1 MEFTNENQ
9 PHPWHYFALAAV
21 LALIAFFA
29 VAVYVTGKSF
39 SPESFANADQQRA
52 LFDETIR
59 HTEELHSLQEA
70 DQANADAHMAQRRQY
85 LTWFV
90 FGLAGSLTGL
100 VALMVLTSGAVMTS
114 WSFRRS
120 VENLAMATQ
129 VWQEVRSQPMPI
141 HLPGGFTALPPT
153 LENHRLLD
161 TRTGQATRAGADTP
175 ASAQRTHL
183 EQVDAVRKSV
193 EKVAE
198 KDAHTVASWWPG
210 LLQTLLNRTAP
221 NATPPPHQVDQPLVF
236 GNTAE
241 NQNHKTKK

>member
-9 PHPWHYFALAAV
+9 PHPWHYVALATI
-21 LALIAFFA
+21 LFLIVFFGA
-29 VAVYVTGKSF
+29 AVYVTGKSF
-39 SPESFANADQQRA
+39 SPQSFANADQQRA
-52 LFDETIR
+52 LVEETVR
-59 HTEELHSLQEA
+59 HTQELHSLQET
-70 DQANADAHMAQRRQY
+70 DQANADAHAAQRRQY

-90 FGLAGSLTGL
+90 FGLAASLTGMVVL
-100 VALMVLTSGAVMTS
+100 GVLTSGAVMTT

-120 VENLAMATQ
+120 VENLALATQ
-129 VWQEVRSQPMPI
+129 IWREVRHQPMPVI
-141 HLPGGFTALPPT
+141 LPNGYAALPPT

-198 KDAHTVASWWPG
+198 TDAHAVASWWPG
-210 LLQTLLNRTAP
+210 ILQALLNR
-221 NATPPPHQVDQPLVF
+221 TPPPHQVDQPLVF
-236 GNTAE
+236 GITSE